1 MIRLATHK
9 DVPTC
14 VSISRACGDFLRANG
29 IDQWTPDYPNESI
42 LIQDVNAQS
51 LYILEVESTIV
62 GMVVINEIQ
71 DPEYLQLNWKTSSSS
86 KNLVVHRLA
95 VSPDAQGKGFA
106 QQLMSFVEGLAKEKY
121 YDSIRLDTFSRNK
134 RNQQFYQQRG
144 YELIGE
150 VYLSYRTDFP
160 YVCYEFVLNT

>member
-14 VSISRACGDFLRANG
+14 VSIARACGDFLRNNG

-42 LIQDVNAQS
+42 LLQDVHEQS
-51 LYILEVESTIV
+51 LYILTVEDTIV

-71 DPEYLQLNWKTSSSS
+71 DPEYVQLDWITPTAS

-95 VSPDAQGKGFA
+95 ISPESQGKGYA
-106 QQLMSFVEGLAKEKY
+106 QLLMTFVEELALKQG
-121 YDSIRLDTFSRNK
+121 YDSIRLDTFSRNE
-134 RNQQFYQQRG
+134 RNQRFYERRG
-144 YELIGE
+144 YQRINE

-160 YVCYEFVLNT
+160 YVCFEYVLKT